1 MTHDDIAQRLKLIA
15 EAAPGLRAAGVM
27 AVDVGDV
34 RLRLAPPYGPLDPE
48 PPVVPGEAKPTE
60 PTTEPE
66 PDVLDDPATY
76 VDGVV
81 PGYELDEES
90 T

>member
-1 MTHDDIAQRLKLIA
+1 MTHDDFAQRLKLIA

-34 RLRLAPPYGPLDPE
+34 RLRLAPPYGPPDAEQPT
-48 PPVVPGEAKPTE
+48 PPDAKPAE

-81 PGYELDEES
+81 PGYELDEEP